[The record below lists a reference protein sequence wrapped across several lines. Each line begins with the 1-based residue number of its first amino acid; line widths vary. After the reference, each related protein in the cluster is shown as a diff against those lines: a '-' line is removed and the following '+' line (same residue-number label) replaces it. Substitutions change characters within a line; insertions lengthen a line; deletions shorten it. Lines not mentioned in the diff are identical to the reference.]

1 MNAAKLGPA
10 ALVGLVLGSPCAAH
24 HGVAPHYDVNKP
36 VRLEGVVEK
45 FDFINPHA
53 FVYVAT
59 VDEDGAR
66 EVWQCEMASRT
77 VLVRNGLDADTFEP
91 GDPIT
96 VEGVA
101 GRINPH
107 GCALR
112 VAHLADGS
120 VLRANELFGPTS
132 KTPVAIPADPS
143 SIEGVW
149 TMKRFSVS
157 RYEGQLTPVGEQARA
172 AFDPVKDDPVI
183 YCNTASPVRFW
194 INVNEPFEIRREAD
208 RVVVDHQFMDAERV
222 FRLDETAPPAGVAP
236 SPMGYSTGR
245 FEGKTLLGST
255 TRFSAGTLEPRY
267 GIMHSQNLKLTER
280 LEVDEA
286 GELEITWII
295 DDPEFFLEPV
305 TQTEVYVRSAKERLP
320 YDCQPGYQQ

>member
-1 MNAAKLGPA
+1 MSTANRLQTAFLIA
-10 ALVGLVLGSPCAAH
+10 ALSTPCLAH
-24 HGVAPHYDVNKP
+24 HGVAPHYDVTKP
-36 VRLEGVVEK
+36 VELQGTITR
-45 FDFINPHA
+45 FDFINPHS
-53 FVYVAT
+53 FVYIAT
-59 VDEDGAR
+59 VNAAGA
-66 EVWQCEMASRT
+66 EETWSCELASRS
-77 VLVRNGLDADTFEP
+77 VLERNGLSIDTFRVGEP
-91 GDPIT
+91 IV
-96 VEGVA
+96 VEGVVA
-101 GRINPH
+101 RVKPT

-112 VAHLADGS
+112 VARFPDGS
-120 VLRANELFGPTS
+120 RLVANELFGPTS
-132 KTPVAIPADPS
+132 TAPPAVTEDPGAIF
-143 SIEGVW
+143 GVW

-157 RYEGQLTPVGEQARA
+157 RYDGQLTPVGETARA
-172 AFDPVKDDPVI
+172 AFDPIEDDPAI
-183 YCNTASPVRFW
+183 YCDPTSPVRFW